1 MGEISGDRF
10 FELEVAS
17 REQLLKWLDHNHSRK
32 EGIWLITFKKVERA
46 KYISTDEVLDSLVAY
61 GWTDGIRR
69 KLDDTR
75 TRQFVSPRRTQ
86 PWAQSYKDR
95 AERLIS
101 EGLMATPGQ
110 ASIDLAKAS
119 GMWEDMQSVD
129 QLLIPHDLEI
139 ALAQSMN
146 ARQNFDSF
154 PPSTR
159 RNILRWIHSAKANE
173 TREKRVLTVATDSQR
188 GIRTRSNG

>member
-10 FELEVAS
+10 FELEVES

-32 EGIWLITFKKVERA
+32 EGIWLITFKKVECA

-86 PWAQSYKDR
+86 PWAQSYKHR

-101 EGLMATPGQ
+101 QGLMAAAGQ
-110 ASIDLAKAS
+110 ASIDVAKAS
-119 GMWEDMQSVD
+119 GMWEDMQTVD
-129 QLLIPHDLEI
+129 QLLIPDDLGI

-159 RNILRWIHSAKANE
+159 RNILRWIHSAKKNE
-173 TREKRVLTVATDSQR
+173 TREKRVLTVVTDSQR